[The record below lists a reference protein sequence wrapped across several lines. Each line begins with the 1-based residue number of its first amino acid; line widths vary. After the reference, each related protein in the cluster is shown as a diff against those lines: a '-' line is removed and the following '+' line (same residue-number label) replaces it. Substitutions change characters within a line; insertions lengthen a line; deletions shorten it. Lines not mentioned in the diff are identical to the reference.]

1 MVRKCETTSDK
12 AVPSSVKVIKDYAD
26 ESGGKEFERSN

>member
-12 AVPSSVKVIKDYAD
+12 AVSSSVKVIKDYAD
-26 ESGGKEFERSN
+26 ESGGK